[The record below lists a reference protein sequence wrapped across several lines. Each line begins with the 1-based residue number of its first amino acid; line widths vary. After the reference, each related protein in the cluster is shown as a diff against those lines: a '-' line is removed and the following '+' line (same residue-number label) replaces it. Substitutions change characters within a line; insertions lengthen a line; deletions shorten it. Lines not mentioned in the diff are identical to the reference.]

1 MSQSQRADRD
11 NRGDPRLYLMS
22 EAGRDQAGNASGEDV
37 EDFEDLYEN
46 APCGYLSIK
55 PNGRIIKAN
64 ATFSTWMGWPA
75 DQLIGKRFHDLLN
88 IAGRIFYETHF
99 TPLLRMQGFFNEV
112 ALDLVTQRG
121 RRLPVLINAA
131 ERRSDT
137 GQHLFTRLTIFN
149 ATDRR
154 RYERE
159 LVEARA
165 AVEASLLDERSTSSL
180 REQFIAV
187 LGHDLRNPLSAISA
201 GAGLL
206 LQTAPND
213 RARSIAT
220 LIETSASRMASLIE
234 NVMDFAR
241 GRLGGGLALEW
252 TPDVSVGPLLQQV
265 VSELRTSA
273 PDRVIDTDIALCMLV
288 NCDTRR
294 IGQLASNLLGN
305 AITHGACDKPIRLGA
320 TVSNGWFE
328 LFVAN
333 ASDPIPSAALEKI
346 FEPFERG
353 ALRSSLQGLGL
364 GLYISNQIA
373 KAHGGNLTVVSTS
386 VETRFTFRMPITG
399 PGLSS
404 QG

>member
-1 MSQSQRADRD
+1 MLRISKT
-11 NRGDPRLYLMS
+11 
-22 EAGRDQAGNASGEDV
+22 
-37 EDFEDLYEN
+37 YEN
-46 APCGYLSIK
+46 APCGYLSIR

-88 IAGRIFYETHF
+88 IAGRIFYQTHF

-137 GQHLFTRLTIFN
+137 GSICSHGLRSSMRQTAAATARLVK
-149 ATDRR
+149 R
-154 RYERE
+154 
-159 LVEARA
+159 AR
-165 AVEASLLDERSTSSL
+165 LLRQLPDERSTSSL

-241 GRLGGGLALEW
+241 GRLGGHSL
-252 TPDVSVGPLLQQV
+252 
-265 VSELRTSA
+265 
-273 PDRVIDTDIALCMLV
+273 
-288 NCDTRR
+288 
-294 IGQLASNLLGN
+294 
-305 AITHGACDKPIRLGA
+305 
-320 TVSNGWFE
+320 SNGHLMFQ
-328 LFVAN
+328 LVLCCSRLSAN
-333 ASDPIPSAALEKI
+333 
-346 FEPFERG
+346 FG
-353 ALRSSLQGLGL
+353 
-364 GLYISNQIA
+364 
-373 KAHGGNLTVVSTS
+373 KARLI
-386 VETRFTFRMPITG
+386 E
-399 PGLSS
+399 
-404 QG
+404 

>member
-1 MSQSQRADRD
+1 
-11 NRGDPRLYLMS
+11 MS
-22 EAGRDQAGNASGEDV
+22 EAGRDTGGNASGEDV
-37 EDFEDLYEN
+37 EDLEDLYEN

-55 PNGRIIKAN
+55 PNGRIVKAN
-64 ATFSTWMGWPA
+64 ATFSKWMGWPA
-75 DQLIGKRFHDLLN
+75 DQLIGKRFLDLLN

-99 TPLLRMQGFFNEV
+99 APLLRMQGFFNEV
-112 ALDLVTQRG
+112 ALDLVTQQG
-121 RRLPVLINAA
+121 QRLPVLVNAA
-131 ERRSDT
+131 ERRDAT
-137 GQHLFTRLTIFN
+137 GKHLFTRLTIFN

-165 AVEASLLDERSTSSL
+165 ALEASLLDERATSSL

-187 LGHDLRNPLSAISA
+187 LGHDLRNPLSAISV
-201 GAGLL
+201 GAELL
-206 LQTAPND
+206 LKTAPND
-213 RARSIAT
+213 RTRSMAT
-220 LIETSASRMASLIE
+220 LIQGSASRMASLID

-241 GRLGGGLALEW
+241 GRLGGGLTLEW
-252 TPDVSVGPLLQQV
+252 TPDASVDALLQQV

-273 PDRVIDTDIALCMLV
+273 PDRIIDADIAFGMLV

-320 TVSNGWFE
+320 AVSDGWFE

-333 ASDPIPSAALEKI
+333 AGDPIPSATLEKI

-373 KAHGGNLTVVSTS
+373 KAHGGNLTVVSTPA
-386 VETRFTFRMPITG
+386 ETCFTFRMPLTAD
-399 PGLSS
+399 LSS
-404 QG
+404 

>member
-1 MSQSQRADRD
+1 MST
-11 NRGDPRLYLMS
+11 
-22 EAGRDQAGNASGEDV
+22 AGRDTGGNASGEDV
-37 EDFEDLYEN
+37 EDLEDLYEN

-55 PNGRIIKAN
+55 PNGRIVKAN
-64 ATFSTWMGWPA
+64 ATFSKWMGWPA
-75 DQLIGKRFHDLLN
+75 DQLIGKRFLDLLN

-99 TPLLRMQGFFNEV
+99 APLLRMQGFFNEV
-112 ALDLVTQRG
+112 ALDLVTQQG
-121 RRLPVLINAA
+121 KRLPVLVNAA
-131 ERRSDT
+131 ERRDAT
-137 GQHLFTRLTIFN
+137 GKHLFTRLTIFN

-165 AVEASLLDERSTSSL
+165 ALEASLLDERATSSL

-187 LGHDLRNPLSAISA
+187 LGHDLRNPLSAISV
-201 GAGLL
+201 GAELL
-206 LQTAPND
+206 LKTAPND
-213 RARSIAT
+213 RARSMAT
-220 LIETSASRMASLIE
+220 LIQGSASRMASLID

-241 GRLGGGLALEW
+241 GRLGGGLTLEW
-252 TPDVSVGPLLQQV
+252 TPDASVDALLQQV

-273 PDRVIDTDIALCMLV
+273 PDRIIDADIALGMLV

-320 TVSNGWFE
+320 AVSDGWFE

-333 ASDPIPSAALEKI
+333 AGDPIPSATLEKI

-353 ALRSSLQGLGL
+353 TLRSSLQGLGL
-364 GLYISNQIA
+364 GLYISSQIA
-373 KAHGGNLTVVSTS
+373 KAHGGNLTVVSTLA
-386 VETRFTFRMPITG
+386 ETRFTFRMPLTAD
-399 PGLSS
+399 LSS
-404 QG
+404 

>member
-1 MSQSQRADRD
+1 
-11 NRGDPRLYLMS
+11 MS
-22 EAGRDQAGNASGEDV
+22 EAGRDTSGNASGEDV
-37 EDFEDLYEN
+37 EDLEDLYEN

-55 PNGRIIKAN
+55 PNGRIVKAN
-64 ATFSTWMGWPA
+64 ATFSKWMGWPA
-75 DQLIGKRFHDLLN
+75 DQLIGKRFLDLLN

-99 TPLLRMQGFFNEV
+99 APLLRMQGFFNEV
-112 ALDLVTQRG
+112 ALDLVTQQG
-121 RRLPVLINAA
+121 KRLPVLVNAA
-131 ERRSDT
+131 ERRDAT

-165 AVEASLLDERSTSSL
+165 ALEARLLDERATSSL

-187 LGHDLRNPLSAISA
+187 LSHDLRNPLSAISL
-201 GAGLL
+201 GAELL
-206 LQTAPND
+206 LKTAPND
-213 RARSIAT
+213 RARSIAA
-220 LIETSASRMASLIE
+220 LIQGSASRMASLID

-241 GRLGGGLALEW
+241 GRLGGGLTLER
-252 TPDVSVGPLLQQV
+252 TPDASVDALLQQV

-273 PDRVIDTDIALCMLV
+273 PDRIIDADIALGMLV

-305 AITHGACDKPIRLGA
+305 AITHGARDKPIRLGA
-320 TVSNGWFE
+320 AVSDGWFE

-333 ASDPIPSAALEKI
+333 AGDPIPAATLEKI
-346 FEPFERG
+346 FQPFERG
-353 ALRSSLQGLGL
+353 TLRSSLQGLGL

-373 KAHGGNLTVVSTS
+373 KAHGGNLTVISTPA
-386 VETRFTFRMPITG
+386 ETRFTFRMPLTA
-399 PGLSS
+399 SS
-404 QG
+404 

>member
-1 MSQSQRADRD
+1 MST
-11 NRGDPRLYLMS
+11 
-22 EAGRDQAGNASGEDV
+22 AGRDTGGNASGEDV
-37 EDFEDLYEN
+37 EDLEDLYEN

-55 PNGRIIKAN
+55 PNGRIVKAN
-64 ATFSTWMGWPA
+64 ATFSKWMGWPV
-75 DQLIGKRFHDLLN
+75 DQLIGKRFLDLLN

-99 TPLLRMQGFFNEV
+99 APLLRMQGFFNEV
-112 ALDLVTQRG
+112 ALDLVTQQG
-121 RRLPVLINAA
+121 KRLPVLVNAA
-131 ERRSDT
+131 ERRDAT
-137 GQHLFTRLTIFN
+137 GKHLFTRLTIFN

-165 AVEASLLDERSTSSL
+165 ALEASLLDERATSSL

-187 LGHDLRNPLSAISA
+187 LGHDLRNPLSAISV
-201 GAGLL
+201 GAELL
-206 LQTAPND
+206 LKTAPND
-213 RARSIAT
+213 RARSMAT
-220 LIETSASRMASLIE
+220 LIQGSASRMASLID

-241 GRLGGGLALEW
+241 GRLGGGLTLEW
-252 TPDVSVGPLLQQV
+252 TPDASVDALLQQV

-273 PDRVIDTDIALCMLV
+273 PDRIIDADIALGMLV

-320 TVSNGWFE
+320 AVSDGWFE

-333 ASDPIPSAALEKI
+333 AGDPIPSATLEKI

-353 ALRSSLQGLGL
+353 TLRSSLQGLGL
-364 GLYISNQIA
+364 GLYISSQIA
-373 KAHGGNLTVVSTS
+373 KAHGGNLTVVSTLA
-386 VETRFTFRMPITG
+386 ETRFTFRMPLTAD
-399 PGLSS
+399 LSS
-404 QG
+404 